1 MSDSQRKGARG
12 RYRREALAICAHCH
26 GTGRVTTDTATAR
39 SRRGG
44 NVTYLASLRPD
55 RLSMSERG
63 RLGGRPKEVTLADL
77 AAMDRGANTA
87 GAQGVAPESTW
98 DSRPDPWLPGIDKE
112 CARPSSSRT

>member
-12 RYRREALAICAHCH
+12 RYRREAAVICAHCH
-26 GTGRVTTDTATAR
+26 GTGRIMTDTVMAH

-44 NVTYLASLRPD
+44 NISYLASLRPD
-55 RLSMSERG
+55 RLSMAERG
-63 RLGGRPKEVTLADL
+63 RLGGRPKEPTL